1 MTNSPTPTLSLRVI
15 GAQVNR
21 SHVQVRELL
30 IRQALTDCSPAVQ
43 LAAAHLVFT
52 HRVPADVA
60 AAWARS
66 TSELPAGGWLAY
78 FSGEVHNLSDP
89 SMVPTLLG
97 NPDLAYVHLIRVD
110 ALAYRSESAAEGV
123 AA

>member
-30 IRQALTDCSPAVQ
+30 VRQALTDCSPAIQ

-60 AAWARS
+60 AAWAKA

-78 FSGEVHNLSDP
+78 FGGEVHHLDS
-89 SMVPTLLG
+89 PTLLPTLMG
-97 NPDLAYVHLIRVD
+97 NPDLADVHVIRVD
-110 ALAYRSESAAEGV
+110 ALAYRAEPAAEGV